1 MTADTCVKTAAAG
14 TRTIG
19 NHEQRGITVCDSDG
33 TPTPKA
39 ATSRFRRTRPPR
51 RSLPARP
58 GSGLPSADQPARLIV
73 WEALRG
79 LSHFWRVQLTDALN
93 TPVRR
98 RAQPRA
104 QQRGHAHRQKPDIVF
119 RDGEEIPRE
128 QIIVADA
135 TTLEKDYADQLKMA
149 EDPGDHHHPPVAG
162 KEPASS
168 GGLLGERPRRRSVRQ
183 RQVDGFNCL
192 PVNTRVTTK
201 RKYVEVLCRAKID
214 TINTMVEDA
223 TVENRP
229 TASAAP
235 PVHGRASS
243 VLEDRN
249 PKGAE
254 WLRSVMATNY

>member
-1 MTADTCVKTAAAG
+1 LG
-14 TRTIG
+14 G
-19 NHEQRGITVCDSDG
+19 PFG
-33 TPTPKA
+33 
-39 ATSRFRRTRPPR
+39 
-51 RSLPARP
+51 
-58 GSGLPSADQPARLIV
+58 
-73 WEALRG
+73 G

-98 RAQPRA
+98 RAQRELNSADMPI
-104 QQRGHAHRQKPDIVF
+104 GQKPDIVF

-149 EDPGDHHHPPVAG
+149 EDPVTIIIHPSQEKNPPQVVDCWVNGRGAEVFVNG
-162 KEPASS
+162 KWT
-168 GGLLGERPRRRSVRQ
+168 V
-183 RQVDGFNCL
+183 FNCL

-223 TVENRP
+223 TVENPANRISRA
-229 TASAAP
+229 TSS
-235 PVHGRASS
+235 RASFS

-254 WLRSVMATNY
+254 WLRSVMAANY